1 MIDVIK
7 KTWLTGIVFVL
18 GGFLYFFHADQD
30 PVIVVGELDLG
41 NETQPLSRIPV
52 MTVHFAGAVLHPG
65 VYEIP
70 VGMTLLEAVSYSGGF
85 LNHANLDKV
94 NLAKELRDGQRILVP
109 FLKQKQQGV
118 VRSHY
123 KIDINRASR
132 DDLLLIPGVG
142 ARIASYIIGYRQ
154 DHGFFKSYDDLLQ
167 VKYIGKGMLKKIKPY
182 IILD

>member
-41 NETQPLSRIPV
+41 NETKPLSRIPV

-109 FLKQKQQGV
+109 FLKQKQQV
-118 VRSHY
+118 NQ
-123 KIDINRASR
+123 I
-132 DDLLLIPGVG
+132 
-142 ARIASYIIGYRQ
+142 
-154 DHGFFKSYDDLLQ
+154 
-167 VKYIGKGMLKKIKPY
+167 
-182 IILD
+182 